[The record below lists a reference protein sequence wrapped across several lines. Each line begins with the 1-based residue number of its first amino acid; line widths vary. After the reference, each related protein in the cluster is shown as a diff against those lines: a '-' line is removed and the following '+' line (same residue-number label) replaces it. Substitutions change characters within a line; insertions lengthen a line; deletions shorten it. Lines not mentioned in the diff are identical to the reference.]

1 MHTPTLLSPDP
12 RLGPVHQ
19 SAWLEAA
26 SLSCAREGRWLF
38 RELSFSLGAGE
49 VWQLVGPN
57 GVGKTSLMRTLAGL
71 LPLQQGRLHWQGQPL
86 DHVLDDYLHHLLFM
100 GHLPG
105 IKAELTPLENLSWYA
120 ALEAS
125 WEEVELEEALMRVG
139 LLRLIDT
146 PCHQLSAGQ
155 KRRVALARLLITKKK
170 FWLLDEPFTAL
181 DKEAVQ
187 AMERLIRSHAEQG
200 GCVLLTSHHALEDF
214 SGLQRLELAP
224 LPAHAAYVDG
234 S

>member
-1 MHTPTLLSPDP
+1 MHTSTALSQTSSLDAAPASP
-12 RLGPVHQ
+12 
-19 SAWLEAA
+19 WLEAV

-38 RELSFSLGAGE
+38 RELSFRFGAGE
-49 VWQLVGPN
+49 VWQLAGPN

-71 LPLQQGRLHWQGQPL
+71 LPIQQGEVCWRGQTL
-86 DHVLDDYLHHLLFM
+86 AAVQDDYQQQLLFM
-100 GHLPG
+100 GHLAG

-120 ALEAS
+120 ALEAQ
-125 WEEVELEEALMRVG
+125 WEEAELEEALMRVG
-139 LLRLIDT
+139 LWHLIDT

-155 KRRVALARLLITKKK
+155 KRRVALARLLITRKP

-187 AMERLIRSHAEQG
+187 AMERLIRTHAEQG

-214 SGLQRLELAP
+214 SGLQRLELTP
-224 LPAHAAYVDG
+224 LAAEAAFVDG